1 MDKDILLR
9 LIYLGLLLAA
19 LSGWLLVE
27 FRYRMAQ
34 SLRLLLAWGLIFLG
48 VMAGYGLWRDL
59 RPQILPQQSV
69 VEGNAISV
77 PRAEDGHFYLT
88 LTINGRP
95 IRFVADTGAS
105 NMVLTRSDA
114 ESLGFDPGA
123 LVYLGGAA
131 TANGTVRT
139 ARVSL
144 AEVALG
150 PYRDTDFS
158 AWVNEGEMFG
168 SLLGM
173 DYLRLY
179 RVEIQ
184 GDQMILRR

>member
-1 MDKDILLR
+1 MDQDFLMR
-9 LIYLGLLLAA
+9 LIYLVVLLAA
-19 LSGWLLVE
+19 VSGWLLVE
-27 FRYRMAQ
+27 FRHRLGQ

-59 RPQILPQQSV
+59 RPQILPQQAV
-69 VEGNAISV
+69 IEGNALSV

-88 LTINGRP
+88 LTINSTP

-105 NMVLTRSDA
+105 NMVLTRDDA
-114 ESLGFDPGA
+114 ERLGFDPDA
-123 LVYLGGAA
+123 LVYLGRAA

-144 AEVALG
+144 KAVALG
-150 PYRDTDFS
+150 PYDDQDFS

-179 RVEIQ
+179 RVEII